1 MLQRGQVLDF
11 YKESLG
17 VPYYLYFLIDPRN
30 DKVCYIGLT
39 KQIFQKRLKQ
49 HRSPKSTNQA
59 AIAKLQRHLKTQN
72 MTLNGEIVAKG
83 SKEFIEMLEKWA
95 ISGHR
100 LYLGRKSIK
109 NHQAGGSDTYGC
121 SEESK
126 KKAWETRT
134 AKKEAGEIKFLQ
146 GESSNTH
153 KVKENEV
160 LQIYE
165 MINKGY
171 TNNEIIEHL
180 KLPIGRTGLAQIRKG
195 KNWNYLF
202 IRENMK
208 IIPSMNVVEGA
219 LGSQEKIQVMTLIE
233 QGKTNKDI
241 QKMYKLQSTDIER
254 IRNKTLWKMAW
265 NVYENYYKSNQNK
278 CI

>member
-109 NHQAGGSDTYGC
+109 NHQAGGSDTYGF

-165 MINKGY
+165 MIKKGY
-171 TNNEIIEHL
+171 ANNEIVEHL
-180 KLPIGRTGLAQIRKG
+180 KLPIGKTGLAQIRKG

-208 IIPSMNVVEGA
+208 IIPSMNVMKEA
-219 LGSQEKIQVMTLIE
+219 LGSQEKIQVMILIE
-233 QGKTNKDI
+233 QGKTNKEI